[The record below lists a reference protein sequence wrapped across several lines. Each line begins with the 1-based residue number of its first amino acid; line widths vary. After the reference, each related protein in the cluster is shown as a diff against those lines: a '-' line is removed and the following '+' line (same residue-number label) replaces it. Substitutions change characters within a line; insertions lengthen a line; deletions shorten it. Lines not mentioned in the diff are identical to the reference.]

1 MILSNYHE
9 KKAYIATNNF
19 DVVRLAKTFLDPRI
33 SNDDNRI
40 NIARYSLLT
49 ADHSST
55 RKREVSVFI
64 CKDFLPLVKK
74 DDIADLKEC
83 LLTEITVDTE
93 ICFFTCLYRSRSKNY
108 NQFSDFC
115 KDYSIFI
122 VNNINEH

>member
-1 MILSNYHE
+1 M
-9 KKAYIATNNF
+9 
-19 DVVRLAKTFLDPRI
+19 RLVKTFLDPRI

-64 CKDFLPLVKK
+64 CKDFLRLIKK

-83 LLTEITVDTE
+83 LLTEITVDNE
-93 ICFFTCLYRSRSKNY
+93 ICFFMCLYRSRSQNY

-115 KDYSIFI
+115 KDYSIFL
-122 VNNINEH
+122 NNINEH

>member
-1 MILSNYHE
+1 M
-9 KKAYIATNNF
+9 
-19 DVVRLAKTFLDPRI
+19 VRLAKTFLDPRI

-40 NIARYSLLT
+40 NIARYSFT
-49 ADHSST
+49 DHSST

-83 LLTEITVDTE
+83 LLTEITVDNE

-115 KDYSIFI
+115 KDYSILL
-122 VNNINEH
+122 NNINEH

>member
-1 MILSNYHE
+1 M
-9 KKAYIATNNF
+9 
-19 DVVRLAKTFLDPRI
+19 VRLAKTFLDPRI

-83 LLTEITVDTE
+83 LLTEITVDKKNA
-93 ICFFTCLYRSRSKNY
+93 FFTCLCR
-108 NQFSDFC
+108 
-115 KDYSIFI
+115 
-122 VNNINEH
+122 

>member
-1 MILSNYHE
+1 M
-9 KKAYIATNNF
+9 
-19 DVVRLAKTFLDPRI
+19 RLVKTFLDPRI

-64 CKDFLPLVKK
+64 CKDFLRLIKK

-83 LLTEITVDTE
+83 LLTEITVDNE
-93 ICFFTCLYRSRSKNY
+93 ICFLRAFLGHEAKITINLVISVKV
-108 NQFSDFC
+108 
-115 KDYSIFI
+115 I
-122 VNNINEH
+122 VYFLTV